1 MSVLSSLRPAAI
13 GFALAFGGLSSAVA
27 APVALDVGQW
37 GGTGDQSNRTAGY
50 WFTAPTDFRITA
62 LYLPSQAGGDGSTL
76 QLLRFSG
83 AVPNSPATGNNFVS
97 LGFWEDLTSVS
108 TNILI
113 NAGDVIGV
121 LGYGGARSSTPL
133 RDDAGNYDTTLAGF
147 DISLVRL
154 GFNGVGPAANVWQE
168 NDEVTGV
175 IGLNYER
182 LSVPEPAS
190 LALALSTL
198 GLMAFVRRR
207 PTV

>member
-1 MSVLSSLRPAAI
+1 MSILSSLRPAAI
-13 GFALAFGGLSSAVA
+13 GLGLAFGGLSSVIA

-37 GGTGDQSNRTAGY
+37 DGDGDLRSRTAGY
-50 WFTAPTDFRITA
+50 WFTAPTAFRITS
-62 LYLPSQAGGDGSTL
+62 LYLPSQAGGDGSSL
-76 QLLRFSG
+76 QLLRFTG
-83 AVPNSPATGNNFVS
+83 AIPNSPAAGNNFVS
-97 LGFWEDLTSVS
+97 LGFWEDLESVN
-108 TNILI
+108 TNILVQ
-113 NAGDVIGV
+113 AGDIIGV
-121 LGYGGARSSTPL
+121 LGYSGSNGFTPL
-133 RDDAGNYDTTLAGF
+133 RNDGGNYDTTLAGF

-154 GFNGVGPAANVWQE
+154 GFSGIGPAGSVWQE
-168 NDEVTGV
+168 NNSDTGV